1 MPPMRFR
8 HDIFFVLFTVLI
20 PVTDSLRAQPADS
33 EQVFSERIQPL
44 LAQHCGQCHSQK
56 IQRGQLN
63 LATLA
68 DLLKGGESG
77 EDLLNKGDEH
87 GLLSEVIES
96 GAMPPED
103 APPLPDTARRQIQDW
118 LSSADPDTLRETHSP
133 ATVTEHDVFP
143 ILLLRCKTCHG
154 PQRQQGSV
162 DLSSPAA
169 LLKPGPNGPSVIPGN
184 PSASPVIQR
193 IESEACPPRD
203 QLLKFF
209 VRRPSASE
217 VQKLR
222 DWIAAGCQLSATSQP
237 ASSAQQET
245 LVTEQ
250 DRQHWAF
257 QPLRGDP
264 LEGSLDHFILARL
277 NEADLSLSAPAERVV
292 LVRRAFLDLTGLP
305 PQPDEL
311 QYWLTREAP
320 NWYASLIDTLLESP
334 HYGERWGR
342 FWLDLA
348 GYADSEGGISAD
360 PIRTVAWKYRDY
372 VIQSFNADTPYDRFL
387 TEQLAGDELIDALH
401 ADTVTPEMVRNLTA
415 TGFLRMGID
424 QTGSRTMNFVPER
437 LGVIN
442 DALTVVGSGL
452 MGLTIECARCH
463 SHKYDPVPQRDYY
476 RLKAVFQGALDEH
489 DWLTFRNRKLELA
502 TPDQLAQ
509 IKSVNPPIQKQI
521 RDLTKQLTVARQEL
535 FLTMLRQHYPAQ
547 PDADRQLTLA
557 ALKIAD
563 NTRTL
568 PQRLLVEKLQKAQA
582 IPEDQQPQPVQA
594 VQLSIDHLQDQIHS
608 LERRLVPDATIR
620 ALWDQGRPSPTYLLR
635 RGEHTLPGEL
645 VQPGVPAVLAHAMPP
660 YEASPPFSGESSST
674 GRRLAFARWLTHPD
688 HPLTARVMVN
698 RLWQHHFGK
707 GLVRSTENF
716 GVMGDRPSHPDLLDW
731 LALRFIRE
739 GWSIKQM
746 HRLIMNSAT
755 YQQSSRVTDQ
765 QLQKDPE
772 NRLLSRM
779 PLRRLDAET
788 LRDSLLSV
796 AGRLH
801 LRRGGPPD
809 PVRVRAN
816 GQVTVLPQDDG
827 NWRRSIYA
835 QLRRTE
841 IPTMFATFDYPV
853 MGPNC
858 LERNVSTV
866 AQQPLLLNN
875 SAAVREFAEN
885 LADRVLQSAGDSP
898 DQQVQVTAL
907 TALSRPPSAAELE
920 TGIQALQELRL
931 LCNGN
936 QRQALQTYCHAI
948 LNSAAFMFVD

>member
-1 MPPMRFR
+1 MNTRQVSTGRHRGYAPSASWLRQIVPARYTADHAALLHARKIVLSTFRKPMPPMRFR

-20 PVTDSLRAQPADS
+20 LVTDSLQAQPADS

-77 EDLLNKGDEH
+77 EDLLNQGDEH

-103 APPLPDTARRQIQDW
+103 APPLPDTARKQIQDW
-118 LSSADPDTLRETHSP
+118 LSSADPDTLRKTHSP

-154 PQRQQGSV
+154 PQRQQGGV

-169 LLKPGPNGPSVIPGN
+169 LLKSSPNGPSVIPGN

-222 DWIAAGCQLSATSQP
+222 DWIAAGCQLSTTSQP
-237 ASSAQQET
+237 ASPAQRET

-257 QPLRGDP
+257 QPLRGAP

-311 QYWLTREAP
+311 QYWLTREAS

-360 PIRTVAWKYRDY
+360 PIRAVAWKYRDY

-387 TEQLAGDELIDALH
+387 TEQLAGDELIDARH

-463 SHKYDPVPQRDYY
+463 SHKYDPVPQ
-476 RLKAVFQGALDEH
+476 
-489 DWLTFRNRKLELA
+489 
-502 TPDQLAQ
+502 
-509 IKSVNPPIQKQI
+509 
-521 RDLTKQLTVARQEL
+521 
-535 FLTMLRQHYPAQ
+535 
-547 PDADRQLTLA
+547 
-557 ALKIAD
+557 
-563 NTRTL
+563 
-568 PQRLLVEKLQKAQA
+568 
-582 IPEDQQPQPVQA
+582 
-594 VQLSIDHLQDQIHS
+594 
-608 LERRLVPDATIR
+608 
-620 ALWDQGRPSPTYLLR
+620 
-635 RGEHTLPGEL
+635 
-645 VQPGVPAVLAHAMPP
+645 
-660 YEASPPFSGESSST
+660 
-674 GRRLAFARWLTHPD
+674 
-688 HPLTARVMVN
+688 
-698 RLWQHHFGK
+698 
-707 GLVRSTENF
+707 
-716 GVMGDRPSHPDLLDW
+716 
-731 LALRFIRE
+731 
-739 GWSIKQM
+739 
-746 HRLIMNSAT
+746 
-755 YQQSSRVTDQ
+755 
-765 QLQKDPE
+765 
-772 NRLLSRM
+772 
-779 PLRRLDAET
+779 
-788 LRDSLLSV
+788 
-796 AGRLH
+796 
-801 LRRGGPPD
+801 
-809 PVRVRAN
+809 
-816 GQVTVLPQDDG
+816 
-827 NWRRSIYA
+827 
-835 QLRRTE
+835 
-841 IPTMFATFDYPV
+841 
-853 MGPNC
+853 
-858 LERNVSTV
+858 
-866 AQQPLLLNN
+866 
-875 SAAVREFAEN
+875 
-885 LADRVLQSAGDSP
+885 
-898 DQQVQVTAL
+898 
-907 TALSRPPSAAELE
+907 
-920 TGIQALQELRL
+920 
-931 LCNGN
+931 
-936 QRQALQTYCHAI
+936 
-948 LNSAAFMFVD
+948 